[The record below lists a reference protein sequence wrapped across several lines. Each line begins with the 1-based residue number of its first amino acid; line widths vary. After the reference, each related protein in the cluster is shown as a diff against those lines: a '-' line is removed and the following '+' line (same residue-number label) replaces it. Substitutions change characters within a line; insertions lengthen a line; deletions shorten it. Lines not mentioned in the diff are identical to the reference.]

1 MNTYDPSPILSDG
14 TVVGGYMVNI
24 GDGTLHVPQVHDYF
38 LDASFNYAHIEN
50 CYESNSVAYHMAS
63 GAILIQTLLTNG

>member
-1 MNTYDPSPILSDG
+1 
-14 TVVGGYMVNI
+14 MVNI